1 MNVTVDGV
9 PIDMDASQVG
19 ISYAIG
25 DPLEPGTI
33 AGTRSTTFKMPAT
46 NRVRAAM
53 GGPSMNERPIQGDPV
68 LRIGNGGNVYLEQ
81 VIRPIEW
88 DEDEVRAVTVGNN
101 ASWIADLK
109 NLKLP
114 DLDLG
119 ESPRIAESSFTN
131 SWTDEESLTYFPLID
146 YGYPWDTVVAAEIE
160 DFRPGFRCHVLLKKA
175 FGLLGYSVKVTGKL
189 ATIWKKFVLPC
200 TNNVVVGDRFIT
212 ENALRMEQDT
222 NSITDFTAVVP
233 RLKLPVFVEQIMDP
247 SNSVFNTN
255 EYLSQFDME
264 LSAKFSITL
273 EVISGESDF
282 SFYLYDPGTNN
293 PISAPYG
300 IHLAAGQIV
309 TLTDINL
316 GVHDVNVAD
325 RLAVGLFNT
334 FIANNVQI
342 NITSCVVTISPVN
355 IEYQENITV
364 NLDSCVPRISAWD
377 VLQGINYS
385 RLLAFDTD
393 DRTKVVTISYDE
405 DKYRPISEGLSLVG
419 REDFT
424 DKPVK
429 GNPLKAKRLVFEWD
443 EDKDDFY
450 LTKANTNVGERGWGG
465 LIRDIEGGTLK
476 EKRIKMPFAATA
488 MRVYPGDLFIP
499 VMREQEVRAV
509 VPGEEDRNFERTP
522 RLLLADGVAFSEV
535 DGWTLGAAPFSVYPK
550 CFFVRPGE
558 TDLCMSF
565 GPETL
570 HGTSGPGTVALHY
583 GPYLRRLEKSF
594 TYSID
599 LMLYDHEMKGLDF
612 GVPVEVRDKFGTGW
626 YYFTEIKRK
635 QFGKDVPTR
644 CDLIQV

>member
-9 PIDMDASQVG
+9 EVDMDASQVG

-53 GGPSMNERPIQGDPV
+53 GGVSMNERPITGDPI

-81 VIRPIEW
+81 KVRPIEW
-88 DEDEVRAVTVGNN
+88 DEDEVRSVTVGNN
-101 ASWIADLK
+101 AGWIADLK

-114 DLDLG
+114 DLPLG
-119 ESPRIAESSFTN
+119 ESPRIESTLILS
-131 SWTDEESLTYFPLID
+131 SWYDEDALLYFPMID
-146 YGYPWDTVVAAEIE
+146 YGYPWDTAVAAEVV
-160 DFRPGFRCHVLLKKA
+160 DFRPGLRCHRVLKA
-175 FGLLGYSVKVTGKL
+175 AFAELGYSVKVTGKL
-189 ATIWKKFVLPC
+189 ATVWKKYVLPC
-200 TNNVVVGDRFIT
+200 VEIVKAGDRIKDGNT
-212 ENALRMEQDT
+212 LTLEETTIYPYALAFTGSAAAQPMPPVIDTVTDPGGNSTGTYNYTAPYVMSLSAFLDVTIQDT
-222 NSITDFTAVVP
+222 GGA
-233 RLKLPVFVEQIMDP
+233 
-247 SNSVFNTN
+247 
-255 EYLSQFDME
+255 
-264 LSAKFSITL
+264 A
-273 EVISGESDF
+273 
-282 SFYLYDPGTNN
+282 YDPYFGLFNVGTGAM
-293 PISAPYG
+293 ISAPIPLSVPAFGTVTKSIAFGEYDLG
-300 IHLAAGQIV
+300 IGDQV
-309 TLTDINL
+309 T
-316 GVHDVNVAD
+316 VRVFAEQV
-325 RLAVGLFNT
+325 VLFNVVAAT
-334 FIANNVQI
+334 VTYRPANV
-342 NITSCVVTISPVN
+342 
-355 IEYQENITV
+355 EYQENITIDIA
-364 NLDSCVPRISAWD
+364 DSAPRISAWD
-377 VLQGINYS
+377 VLQGINYN

>member
-1 MNVTVDGV
+1 M
-9 PIDMDASQVG
+9 
-19 ISYAIG
+19 
-25 DPLEPGTI
+25 
-33 AGTRSTTFKMPAT
+33 
-46 NRVRAAM
+46 
-53 GGPSMNERPIQGDPV
+53 
-68 LRIGNGGNVYLEQ
+68 
-81 VIRPIEW
+81 
-88 DEDEVRAVTVGNN
+88 
-101 ASWIADLK
+101 
-109 NLKLP
+109 
-114 DLDLG
+114 
-119 ESPRIAESSFTN
+119 
-131 SWTDEESLTYFPLID
+131 
-146 YGYPWDTVVAAEIE
+146 
-160 DFRPGFRCHVLLKKA
+160 
-175 FGLLGYSVKVTGKL
+175 
-189 ATIWKKFVLPC
+189 
-200 TNNVVVGDRFIT
+200 
-212 ENALRMEQDT
+212 
-222 NSITDFTAVVP
+222 
-233 RLKLPVFVEQIMDP
+233 
-247 SNSVFNTN
+247 
-255 EYLSQFDME
+255 
-264 LSAKFSITL
+264 
-273 EVISGESDF
+273 
-282 SFYLYDPGTNN
+282 
-293 PISAPYG
+293 
-300 IHLAAGQIV
+300 
-309 TLTDINL
+309 
-316 GVHDVNVAD
+316 
-325 RLAVGLFNT
+325 
-334 FIANNVQI
+334 
-342 NITSCVVTISPVN
+342 
-355 IEYQENITV
+355 
-364 NLDSCVPRISAWD
+364 
-377 VLQGINYS
+377 
-385 RLLAFDTD
+385 
-393 DRTKVVTISYDE
+393 
-405 DKYRPISEGLSLVG
+405 VG

-424 DKPVK
+424 DTPVK
-429 GNPLKAKRLVFEWD
+429 GNPLKTKRLVFEWD

-612 GVPVEVRDKFGTGW
+612 GVPVEVRDKFGKGW